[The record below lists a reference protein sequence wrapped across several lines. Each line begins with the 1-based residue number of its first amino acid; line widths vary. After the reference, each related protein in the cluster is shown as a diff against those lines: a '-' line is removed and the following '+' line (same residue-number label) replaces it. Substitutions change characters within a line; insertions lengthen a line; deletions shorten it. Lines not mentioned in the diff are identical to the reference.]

1 MKNSVSK
8 TETQSNGLLLPVTVI
23 KGVGPSKA
31 AALASIGID
40 TLQDLLNF
48 FPRRYLDRNLTDN
61 VLLKTGETVT
71 LIVEVIDAYL
81 AHGKK
86 SRLVVGTKTRN
97 NERISIVFFRGVNF
111 FQKIFQPGTTLVA
124 TGKLEYFRGFQLI
137 HPDYEILTS
146 AIKTTY
152 PISSTGSKKK
162 KQEQEPEEELSEL
175 PEMIHAGRIIPLYP
189 SGEVLKSEGL
199 DSRGF
204 RKILYSALEKLKGK
218 IPEILP
224 NEIVKRRG
232 LILREESYR
241 EIHFPTDEN
250 SLDTAKYRLKYEELF
265 YFNLLIEHK
274 KKNGK
279 KSNEYF
285 GLYRNQKPQTKF
297 VKIFRFNLQKIKTR
311 RFKKLRNLQIKNN
324 RSPFFYKV
332 T

>member
-152 PISSTGSKKK
+152 PISSTDSKKK
-162 KQEQEPEEELSEL
+162 NRSKN
-175 PEMIHAGRIIPLYP
+175 R
-189 SGEVLKSEGL
+189 
-199 DSRGF
+199 
-204 RKILYSALEKLKGK
+204 
-218 IPEILP
+218 
-224 NEIVKRRG
+224 
-232 LILREESYR
+232 
-241 EIHFPTDEN
+241 
-250 SLDTAKYRLKYEELF
+250 
-265 YFNLLIEHK
+265 
-274 KKNGK
+274 KKNCQNFLK
-279 KSNEYF
+279 
-285 GLYRNQKPQTKF
+285 
-297 VKIFRFNLQKIKTR
+297 
-311 RFKKLRNLQIKNN
+311 
-324 RSPFFYKV
+324 
-332 T
+332 